1 MIADIML
8 NASENVQIE
17 KKDKSP
23 WPRFDLVTLVFAGE
37 RAIHSAIQFKGCCR
51 EILARSTLLIKKLL
65 CRYGYKLGDLQY
77 QVDPTGINFQRSRK
91 ARAQILRRTV
101 MFLITALP

>member
-1 MIADIML
+1 MSTNTDSNSSESDMIADIML
-8 NASENVQIE
+8 SASENVQIE

-51 EILARSTLLIKKLL
+51 EILARSTLLIKNS
-65 CRYGYKLGDLQY
+65 YAGMD
-77 QVDPTGINFQRSRK
+77 IN
-91 ARAQILRRTV
+91 
-101 MFLITALP
+101 

>member
-1 MIADIML
+1 M
-8 NASENVQIE
+8 
-17 KKDKSP
+17 
-23 WPRFDLVTLVFAGE
+23 TLSSAAK
-37 RAIHSAIQFKGCCR
+37 RAIHSAIQSKGRCQK
-51 EILARSTLLIKKLL
+51 ILAMLTLPIKKPI

-77 QVDPTGINFQRSRK
+77 QVDPAGINFQRSRT